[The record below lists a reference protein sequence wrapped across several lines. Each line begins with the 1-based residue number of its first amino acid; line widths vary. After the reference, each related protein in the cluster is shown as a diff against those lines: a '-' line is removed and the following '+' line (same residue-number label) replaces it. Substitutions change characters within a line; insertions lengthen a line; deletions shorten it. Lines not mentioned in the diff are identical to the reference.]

1 MWSNRKKHMN
11 GTNMFGKD
19 WQNQPFEGTV
29 LSMPLFF
36 SEEMERTAAEQK
48 QMAMLSCHLGVQ
60 VHESSY

>member
-1 MWSNRKKHMN
+1 MK

-29 LSMPLFF
+29 LSMPFF

-48 QMAMLSCHLGVQ
+48 QLAMLSCHL
-60 VHESSY
+60 SPNS

>member
-1 MWSNRKKHMN
+1 MN